1 MICGISPQGFMN
13 YKILVVYSMMG
24 KWTELCAEEVSI
36 VLHCACEV
44 CMWVIGVETMYKASG
59 CVIIHPLS

>member
-36 VLHCACEV
+36 VHV
-44 CMWVIGVETMYKASG
+44 K
-59 CVIIHPLS
+59 CVRGLLV